1 MRNITI
7 LLLILSCVFAGHIQ
21 AQTEFSKTG
30 TQWKVNRFCYGIWN
44 DTYINDDY
52 FYELGTDTL
61 LGDKNCKKL
70 YLDKVLVGAFLE
82 EDRKVWYYPFQE
94 YVNIPDRVLLY
105 DFSKEEGDK
114 IESYRIPW
122 NIGGNLSYCDFFD
135 EPITLTVEDVY
146 YECGRKIMVVS
157 ALADYYCREDAWI
170 EGIGSPSG
178 FWGAYEVAAT
188 DGVNRNTS
196 LAQVFA
202 SDKSVLY
209 YKGQVINPDYQSTF
223 LRPGKTWEIQ
233 TPSNSIDKISIGEPR
248 MINGYPSYPV
258 YKGTYHYDGG
268 YLYDVNGTI
277 YWLFGGYYDDLL
289 DCDQYL
295 YSFDFS
301 EADRIYLCV
310 SHNVNMVYYV
320 PPTYEPYTVTRT
332 DRIQCMGKSL
342 KRIVLE
348 GKIKH
353 VWLEDVGSLNLL
365 LYLEGSGYHWDASE
379 YKLLRCYVGDEV
391 IYDSTD
397 FPDGIE
403 GIGASVP
410 TYSIADG
417 KLIVHDASG
426 YRLSF
431 YNLSGVEV
439 YSQILSET
447 TETVPLSAFS
457 TTILIGKLQKGD
469 AVISFKIGEIRK

>member
-1 MRNITI
+1 M
-7 LLLILSCVFAGHIQ
+7 
-21 AQTEFSKTG
+21 
-30 TQWKVNRFCYGIWN
+30 
-44 DTYINDDY
+44 
-52 FYELGTDTL
+52 

-233 TPSNSIDKISIGEPR
+233 TPSNSIDKISIGE
-248 MINGYPSYPV
+248 
-258 YKGTYHYDGG
+258 
-268 YLYDVNGTI
+268 
-277 YWLFGGYYDDLL
+277 
-289 DCDQYL
+289 
-295 YSFDFS
+295 
-301 EADRIYLCV
+301 E
-310 SHNVNMVYYV
+310 
-320 PPTYEPYTVTRT
+320 
-332 DRIQCMGKSL
+332 
-342 KRIVLE
+342 
-348 GKIKH
+348 
-353 VWLEDVGSLNLL
+353 
-365 LYLEGSGYHWDASE
+365 
-379 YKLLRCYVGDEV
+379 
-391 IYDSTD
+391 
-397 FPDGIE
+397 
-403 GIGASVP
+403 
-410 TYSIADG
+410 
-417 KLIVHDASG
+417 
-426 YRLSF
+426 
-431 YNLSGVEV
+431 
-439 YSQILSET
+439 
-447 TETVPLSAFS
+447 
-457 TTILIGKLQKGD
+457 
-469 AVISFKIGEIRK
+469 